1 MKGLCLEHLQSFDKS
16 RYVGQIAKEMSEIL
30 PDVDM
35 KKIESVALCVSNAMN
50 SEARSK
56 CGQKKM
62 SQMLEQTLVHTVPM
76 LAMAE
81 TMRLCAT
88 VQLSSQDNVE
98 WSVLFDETLNSTFF
112 PSQLDSTY
120 NGDISITIA
129 KTTARACTKTTETE
143 KSKMLGNRKSAGA
156 SSKGKTETSKPKETE
171 TKGEKQCVDD

>member
-16 RYVGQIAKEMSEIL
+16 RYVGL

-62 SQMLEQTLVHTVPM
+62 SQKLEQTLVHTVPM

-88 VQLSSQDNVE
+88 VQSSSQDNVE
-98 WSVLFDETLNSTFF
+98 WSVLFDETLNSTFS
-112 PSQLDSTY
+112 PSQLDST
-120 NGDISITIA
+120 
-129 KTTARACTKTTETE
+129 
-143 KSKMLGNRKSAGA
+143 
-156 SSKGKTETSKPKETE
+156 
-171 TKGEKQCVDD
+171 